1 MKRDGE
7 AVDGFRVGCL
17 VAEEALKVSLRPSV
31 GTTGLTTRLLG
42 QTVKM
47 NLDGY
52 RNQQYVK
59 VHEAERELA
68 VRIAKRVR
76 VEINRLGFEMKDAVV
91 PSKDAKPDEEHDMVL
106 EMVDVP
112 DEGMFMK
119 KVSGEFTCR
128 RMRSKAGLDVV
139 REKLQKERVDEK
151 SWWQREAST
160 GQWEGRLVVLC
171 NFPTGASGSF
181 DSYADYT
188 PVGGKPRGV
197 LNWPYARRSFKRNAD
212 VMRLPAPP
220 PAPPPVVQAAKAK
233 ARPAPVRVSSPVRRR
248 KDPYPQLQFRQWKGR
263 TVAPIK
269 AVLKAAKA
277 DTDHIERRYQRWASN
292 VPNGFA
298 DRTPRFRVK
307 RMGWAFWE
315 SGCGTF
321 AEPRWVSRNP
331 QGVRG
336 ISAETTPQNT
346 HPLRFIFTGQAPRKV
361 ARKSMLP
368 QRQCSAGFMT
378 MSDRDIMRIPCE

>member
-1 MKRDGE
+1 MSLSKPLDHRDGGLKRDGE

-91 PSKDAKPDEEHDMVL
+91 PSKDGKPGEEHDMVL

-112 DEGMFMK
+112 DEGMVMK
-119 KVSGEFTCR
+119 KVSGELTCR

-188 PVGGKPRGV
+188 PVGDKPRGV
-197 LNWPYARRSFKRNAD
+197 LNWPYARRSFKRKAD
-212 VMRLPAPP
+212 VMRLPDPP
-220 PAPPPVVQAAKAK
+220 PAPPPVGRLRRPKQGQRLCVAARLFVA
-233 ARPAPVRVSSPVRRR
+233 ARILTLSCNSGSGRAGRWRPSRLSSRQR
-248 KDPYPQLQFRQWKGR
+248 KLTPTTSRGATSVGLQTCQMALQIGRQG
-263 TVAPIK
+263 
-269 AVLKAAKA
+269 
-277 DTDHIERRYQRWASN
+277 
-292 VPNGFA
+292 
-298 DRTPRFRVK
+298 
-307 RMGWAFWE
+307 
-315 SGCGTF
+315 SG
-321 AEPRWVSRNP
+321 
-331 QGVRG
+331 
-336 ISAETTPQNT
+336 
-346 HPLRFIFTGQAPRKV
+346 
-361 ARKSMLP
+361 
-368 QRQCSAGFMT
+368 
-378 MSDRDIMRIPCE
+378 